1 MRLSSYLNKN
11 KLHFARAHILLWELE
26 AIEKWM
32 RRRVAT
38 SNPSHRASFEYKKS
52 HSCAM
57 IIRIDLLQIYPD
69 RMCQDY
75 CMAQY
80 EDNSKST
87 GEFETDYVPLTDDQ
101 IKKDLV
107 ILL

>member
-1 MRLSSYLNKN
+1 
-11 KLHFARAHILLWELE
+11 
-26 AIEKWM
+26 
-32 RRRVAT
+32 
-38 SNPSHRASFEYKKS
+38 
-52 HSCAM
+52 M

-69 RMCQDY
+69 RLCQDY

-87 GEFETDYVPLTDDQ
+87 GEFETDYAPLTDDQ